1 MADLHHHE
9 PKKEN
14 KPSNSNFRQQRLV
27 AWQPIMSPPHVV
39 ACLMV
44 VAVCFL
50 PVGVVILMAN
60 NDALNVEFR
69 YDTVRQCSLSSN
81 DGLATYDPGN
91 GEPVQRQGCRTVV
104 NFTVSEK
111 MAAPVYMY
119 YKLTNFYQNHR
130 RFAKSRSVSQLAGND
145 PGKSSMSDCDP
156 LLDPGAATSQT
167 GTPVTVD
174 GQTTTY
180 GAMKYSPCGL
190 VAWSLFN
197 DTFGLVKYT
206 NNGFTAQVIC
216 NGSRFDKATAAPLP
230 GAGNCTKKG
239 ITWESDADKFKT
251 PEFGNTIWTA
261 NRAHYGLAPTPTAD
275 DFVRNGWYAGEALH
289 EVPVVTD
296 EDLQVWM
303 RTAALPTFRK
313 LYRVINVDLEP
324 GDYAMV
330 IDEFFPV
337 DSFGGS
343 KSFALST
350 LSWLGGKNTFLAV
363 AYIVVG
369 AVSFV
374 LGAVFFVVYK
384 ANGDRMQAAI
394 DSLSELQ

>member
-1 MADLHHHE
+1 MADNHHE

-39 ACLMV
+39 ACLLV
-44 VAVCFL
+44 VAACFM
-50 PVGVVILMAN
+50 PVGIAILFAN
-60 NDALNVEFR
+60 KDALNVEFR
-69 YDTVRQCSLSSN
+69 YDLERRCSLTDN
-81 DGLATYDPGN
+81 DAIASFNPGN
-91 GEPVQRQGCRTVV
+91 GGPVQSQGCRTVV
-104 NFTVSEK
+104 NFSVPEK
-111 MAAPVYMY
+111 MPAPVYMY
-119 YKLTNFYQNHR
+119 YKLSNFYQNHR
-130 RFAKSRSVSQLAGND
+130 RFAKSRSVSQLAGNNPD
-145 PGKSSMSDCDP
+145 KSSMTDCDP
-156 LLDPGAATSQT
+156 LLDPGAATDTEGQQAS
-167 GTPVTVD
+167 VN
-174 GQTTTY
+174 GQTLNY
-180 GAMKYSPCGL
+180 GSMKYSPCGL

-197 DTFGLVKYT
+197 DSFALVRYT
-206 NNGFTAQVIC
+206 NGGQAHQNVC
-216 NGSRFDKATAAPLP
+216 NGSRFDKASAAPLA

-239 ITWESDADKFKT
+239 ITWESDSDKFKT
-251 PEFGNTIWTA
+251 PEFGNDIWTA
-261 NRAHYGLAPTPTAD
+261 QRSLYGRADPTTTD
-275 DFVRNGWYAGEALH
+275 DFIRNGWYAGEAMH
-289 EVPVVTD
+289 QVPVVTD

-313 LYRVINVDLEP
+313 LYRIINVDLEV

-330 IDEFFPV
+330 IDEFYPV

-350 LSWLGGKNTFLAV
+350 LSWLGGKNQFLAI

-369 AVSFV
+369 ALSFV
-374 LGAVFFVVYK
+374 LGIIFFVVYK